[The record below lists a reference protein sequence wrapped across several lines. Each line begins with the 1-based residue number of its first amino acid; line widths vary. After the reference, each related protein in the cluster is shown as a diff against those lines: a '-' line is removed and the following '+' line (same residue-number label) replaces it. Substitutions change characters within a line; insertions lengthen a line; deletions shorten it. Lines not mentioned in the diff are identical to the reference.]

1 MKKFEDD
8 TVGLIGY
15 GYWGKILRPN
25 IERVLNTKVIV
36 HDPQCGMDNLSGIGE
51 CNYLFVATPAKTHR
65 AVIDEYLSSG
75 KNVFCEKPLTLTKT
89 SAHALY
95 DIAKSND
102 SNLFVDWIF
111 TFNDAVNYIKEQYQ
125 SGAFGSIRSVN
136 MNRLNSGPERKDVS
150 AKWDLASHDVSILQY
165 VFNKYPTSVRW
176 MEKKRNTKS
185 YQNDTCLGYLDYG
198 FFDATIN
205 SSWAYSQKDRRCV
218 FEFDAGVLVWDDT
231 TGNLVF
237 NGENLE
243 YPRTESPLENS
254 INTFVSGEYDQ
265 KYVTISTTEILEN
278 DE

>member
-1 MKKFEDD
+1 MKKFKDN

-15 GYWGKILRPN
+15 GYWGKILKPN
-25 IERVLNTKVIV
+25 IERVLNTKVII
-36 HDPQCGMDNLSGIGE
+36 HDPHCGMNNSSEIDK
-51 CNYLFVATPAKTHR
+51 CDYLFVATPANTHR
-65 AVIDEYLSSG
+65 EVIDKYISSG

-95 DIAKSND
+95 EISESNG

-111 TFNDAVNYIKEQYQ
+111 TFNDAVNYIKDQYEN
-125 SGAFGSIRSVN
+125 GAFGNIRSVN

-165 VFNKYPTSVRW
+165 IFNEYPTSVHW
-176 MEKKRNTKS
+176 MEKKRNVKS
-185 YQNDTCLGYLDYG
+185 YQNDTCLGYLNYG
-198 FFDATIN
+198 LFDAIIN
-205 SSWAYSQKDRRCV
+205 CSWAYSQKDRRCV

-231 TGNLVF
+231 TGILMF

-243 YPRTESPLENS
+243 YPRTESPLEKS
-254 INTFVSGEYDQ
+254 INTFVSGKYDQ